1 VIAMQPLRF
10 TREKN
15 EAKLANA
22 VCEAKTSSKKIGAK
36 RRSVKQT
43 TTACCL

>member
-1 VIAMQPLRF
+1 VIATQPLRF

-36 RRSVKQT
+36 MRF
-43 TTACCL
+43 